1 MSMNRLIVAFLI
13 APPAIPSIAFRLWEM
28 RPLSVPD
35 LAAIFLNSVVTY
47 AGIFL
52 FGIPAYLFLRARKW
66 TTFWAAAIAGFIV
79 AGLTC
84 WLLGIVTSFL
94 GGWDLLDVHVH
105 LAWLRFALWPCGPLG
120 ALVATLL
127 WIVTRPDRAGK
138 PPRIMRMARPII
150 AFLVAPL
157 AVPLFVAVD
166 MYPLL
171 ATPFFV
177 RVVLYLSI
185 LTAYVGTFVFGIPAY
200 LLLRARK
207 WTAFWLAPVLG
218 FMGGALA
225 WWLFLAV
232 PWTGSSFRFE
242 PVWDLSRLR
251 DVLWPYGPLGALV
264 GTLLWLIARP
274 DRAERRDV
282 VPGEQREPTPPN
294 A

>member
-1 MSMNRLIVAFLI
+1 MNKLIVAFLI
-13 APPAIPSIAFRLWEM
+13 APLAIPSIAFRLWEM
-28 RPLSVPD
+28 RPLSVPE

-171 ATPFFV
+171 ATPLFREGGSISQHPHRLCRYLCFRHSGLPV
-177 RVVLYLSI
+177 AAGQEMDGVLVGSRARFHGRSTGVV
-185 LTAYVGTFVFGIPAY
+185 AVFGRALDGQLVP
-200 LLLRARK
+200 LRACLGPQP
-207 WTAFWLAPVLG
+207 TAGRLV
-218 FMGGALA
+218 ALR
-225 WWLFLAV
+225 
-232 PWTGSSFRFE
+232 SSWCPCRH
-242 PVWDLSRLR
+242 PSVAHCATRSS
-251 DVLWPYGPLGALV
+251 
-264 GTLLWLIARP
+264 
-274 DRAERRDV
+274 
-282 VPGEQREPTPPN
+282 GE